1 MNIQKKK
8 SNGNINKQ
16 IVKNEIKT
24 REQSQK
30 VRGNA

>member
-1 MNIQKKK
+1 MNIQRKK
-8 SNGNINKQ
+8 SNGNIDKQ

-24 REQSQK
+24 REQSHK